1 MLTIQPTFK
10 EFEKYVKNYLY
21 YKKIYT
27 HWKINK
33 HPFQLGTLTDGKK
46 FDSSKDRG
54 KPFEFKIGMSQVIKG
69 KF

>member
-1 MLTIQPTFK
+1 MLKITFTTK
-10 EFEKYVKNYLY
+10 KYM
-21 YKKIYT
+21 
-27 HWKINK
+27 HK
-33 HPFQLGTLTDGKK
+33 HPFHLGTLTDGKK